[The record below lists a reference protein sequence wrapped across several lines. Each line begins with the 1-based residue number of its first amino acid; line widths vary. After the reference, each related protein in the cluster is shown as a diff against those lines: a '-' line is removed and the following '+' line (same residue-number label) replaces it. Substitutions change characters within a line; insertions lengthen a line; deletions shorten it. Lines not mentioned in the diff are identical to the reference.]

1 MPIGI
6 FGLRLLGFA
15 SLDSCRLAGHAD
27 ACVALHIA
35 LLRSCD
41 ACAVFQMPRG
51 LTLLLLLC
59 TSSTA
64 GGPAAGTTTA
74 AAPPRPPRHQAPPRE
89 PTRQQTLHGRVLHLR
104 VAAFFLRIGGANL
117 TLLVDAQ
124 ASASDATTAHK
135 QAASS
140 LFIPVSTSAQLA
152 TAAVVPRIP
161 GAAAASE
168 LPAMD
173 LHLVQTDP
181 RTAHLPASMASAVA
195 TCSHER

>member
-1 MPIGI
+1 MPIGWLPEFWI
-6 FGLRLLGFA
+6 ADAGIHVARLVPPRRTRRCLCGFA
-15 SLDSCRLAGHAD
+15 YCPAAVLRRVCRL
-27 ACVALHIA
+27 
-35 LLRSCD
+35 
-41 ACAVFQMPRG
+41 PN
-51 LTLLLLLC
+51 
-59 TSSTA
+59 
-64 GGPAAGTTTA
+64 AAWSDA
-74 AAPPRPPRHQAPPRE
+74 AAASLYFLRPRPPRQAAPPRE

-140 LFIPVSTSAQLA
+140 LFIPVSTSTQLA

-168 LPAMD
+168 LPAVD

-195 TCSHER
+195 TCRLQP